1 MALLVRELQLLIAG
15 SNYQV
20 FFADCFFSLSLL
32 FFLKRGHEETLNN
45 P

>member
-20 FFADCFFSLSLL
+20 FFADCFFPFLYY